1 MGPSYRAAPNLSQEN
16 TTFVSLHC
24 TWSLVHSPLPIVASP
39 RLPFQGDET
48 YYIPWTLATLSRFN
62 LQAWLSGNGPSA
74 DILSLFSTL
83 ILVGLRT
90 VLGQEYAV
98 KSYLVIMAWL
108 SAVIPYVA
116 TKQLLRHLR
125 LIVKPLQLELASRVS
140 GLVYLLFFY
149 NQATVAGSNSFVW
162 NYSLFPI
169 LVSSLVIFMDTGKRS
184 EERRVGKECRSR
196 WSPYH

>member
-1 MGPSYRAAPNLSQEN
+1 MWRCLMQSRFSRTALVRLWTVIIARWHRLIAVI
-16 TTFVSLHC
+16 FASLKKASRVGTNFLIWGHRIEPRLISHKKIRLLFPC
-24 TWSLVHSPLPIVASP
+24 IALGASFILLSPLLLPP
-39 RLPFQGDET
+39 GLPFQGDET

-108 SAVIPYVA
+108 SAVIPYVGA
-116 TKQLLRHLR
+116 KGAH
-125 LIVKPLQLELASRVS
+125 
-140 GLVYLLFFY
+140 
-149 NQATVAGSNSFVW
+149 
-162 NYSLFPI
+162 
-169 LVSSLVIFMDTGKRS
+169 RS
-184 EERRVGKECRSR
+184 EEHTSELQSPDHLVCRLLLEKKKK
-196 WSPYH
+196 